1 MTAENSVRFLRIK
14 ELTQL
19 IGMAK
24 STIYDRLDPK
34 SKRYDPTF
42 PVPIKLG
49 AGVTVWASNEI
60 EAWMKACM
68 EAARG
73 GVQQAINR

>member
-1 MTAENSVRFLRIK
+1 MTTENTVRFLRIK

-19 IGMAK
+19 IGMAR
-24 STIYDRLDPK
+24 STIYDHLNPK

-49 AGVTVWASNEI
+49 AGTTVWASNEI

-68 EAARG
+68 EAARVG
-73 GVQQAINR
+73 AQPATAA